1 MAEVATKLPI
11 KSEPKGAER
20 PVAPREWGPLEGLR
34 REFDRLFEE
43 FDWRFPLRRS
53 AFDLDPI
60 WKRELS
66 WGHAPAVDVIEKD
79 KAYELTAELPGLDE
93 NNIEVKVAKGTLTI
107 RGEKQED
114 KEEKRKDYYLS
125 ERRYGSFERRFQ
137 IPQGVD
143 EGKIEANFMK
153 GVLTVILP
161 KTAEAQA
168 TEKSIPVKT
177 G

>member
-1 MAEVATKLPI
+1 MAEAATKLPI
-11 KSEPKGAER
+11 KSEEKSAER
-20 PVAPREWGPLEGLR
+20 QTSVREWRPLENLR
-34 REFDRLFEE
+34 RELDRLFEE

-66 WGHAPAVDVIEKD
+66 WGQAPAVDVVEKD

-93 NNIEVKVAKGTLTI
+93 KNIEVKVGNGTLTV

-114 KEEKRKDYYLS
+114 REEQRKDYFLS

-143 EGKIEANFMK
+143 AAKIEASFNK

-168 TEKSIPVKT
+168 TETSIPVK
-177 G
+177 GS